1 MIIKRL
7 INNNIVVVDRED
19 GKEIIVV
26 GKGIGFK
33 KKSGDYVDSS
43 KIEKSYHMVDNETS
57 LRFQELLQSVPMK
70 YVLLSDKMI
79 CYIKKVYDKELSDTL
94 NISIIDHITSA
105 LTRYE
110 KRIQLKNPMA
120 WDIKKLYAQEYAVGL
135 ELLDIIKEET
145 GIELPIDEAGFLAL
159 HIVNAQLESNMDS
172 VMDVTQIMHDVLNIV
187 KYQLKIDFDEESLNY
202 YRFVTHLKFFAQR
215 VITKQKTGLE
225 SEGNEELI
233 ELVKEK
239 YLKAYEVTFNIEDY
253 LKKTFEYTMTDDE
266 RLYLT
271 IHIARVIKTCLH

>member
-43 KIEKSYHMVDNETS
+43 KIEKSYHMVDDETS

-79 CYIKKVYDKELSDTL
+79 HYIKKVYDKEISDTL
-94 NISIIDHITSA
+94 YISIIDHISSA
-105 LTRYE
+105 LTRYS
-110 KRIQLKNPMA
+110 KGIQIKNPMV
-120 WDIKKLYAQEYAVGL
+120 WDIKKLYTQEYNVGL

-159 HIVNAQLESNMDS
+159 HIVNAQLESNMDN
-172 VMDVTQIMHDVLNIV
+172 VMDITQIIHGVLNIV

-233 ELVKEK
+233 DLVKVK
-239 YLKAYEVTFNIEDY
+239 YSKAYEITFNIEDY
-253 LKKTFEYTMTDDE
+253 LNQTFGYIMSDDE

-271 IHIARVIKTCLH
+271 IHIARLIKTCLS

>member
-33 KKSGDYVDSS
+33 KKSGDYVDNSR
-43 KIEKSYHMVDNETS
+43 IEKSYHMVDNETS

-79 CYIKKVYDKELSDTL
+79 CYIKKVYDKELSDML

-105 LTRYE
+105 LTRYD
-110 KRIQLKNPMA
+110 KGIQLKNPMA
-120 WDIKKLYAQEYAVGL
+120 WDIKKLYSKEYAVGL

-271 IHIARVIKTCLH
+271 IHIARVIKTCLS

>member
-110 KRIQLKNPMA
+110 KGIQLKNPMA

>member
-33 KKSGDYVDSS
+33 KKSGDYVDGS

-110 KRIQLKNPMA
+110 KGIQLKNPMA
-120 WDIKKLYAQEYAVGL
+120 WDIKKLYSKEYTVGL

-187 KYQLKIDFDEESLNY
+187 KYQLKINFDEESLNY

-271 IHIARVIKTCLH
+271 IHIARVIKTCLS

>member
-19 GKEIIVV
+19 GKELIVV

-43 KIEKSYHMVDNETS
+43 NVEKSYHMVDDETS

-70 YVLLSDKMI
+70 YVILSDKMI
-79 CYIKKVYDKELSDTL
+79 NYIKKVYDRELSDTL
-94 NISIIDHITSA
+94 YISIIDHITSA
-105 LTRYE
+105 LTRHE
-110 KRIQLKNPMA
+110 KGIHLKNPMV
-120 WDIKKLYAQEYAVGL
+120 WDIKKLYAQEYNIGL

-145 GIELPIDEAGFLAL
+145 GIELPVDEAGFLSL
-159 HIVNAQLESNMDS
+159 HIINAQLEANMDT
-172 VMDVTQIMHDVLNIV
+172 VMDITQIIHSILNIV
-187 KYQLKIDFDEESLNY
+187 KYQFKVDFDEDSLNY

-215 VITKQKTGLE
+215 LLTKQKTGLE

-233 ELVKEK
+233 ELVKVK
-239 YLKAYEVTFNIEDY
+239 YIREYEVTFNIEDY
-253 LKKTFEYTMTDDE
+253 LNTTFGYIMSDDE

-271 IHIARVIKTCLH
+271 IHIARVVKTCLS

>member
-19 GKEIIVV
+19 GKELIVV

-43 KIEKSYHMVDNETS
+43 NIEKSYHMVDDETS

-79 CYIKKVYDKELSDTL
+79 RYIKKVYDKELSDTL
-94 NISIIDHITSA
+94 YISIIDHISSA
-105 LTRYE
+105 LTRHE
-110 KRIQLKNPMA
+110 KGITLKNPMV
-120 WDIKKLYAQEYAVGL
+120 WDIKKLYAQEYNIGL

-145 GIELPIDEAGFLAL
+145 GIELPVDEAGFLSL
-159 HIVNAQLESNMDS
+159 HIVNAQLEANMDT
-172 VMDVTQIMHDVLNIV
+172 VMDITQIIHSILNIV
-187 KYQLKIDFDEESLNY
+187 KYQFKVDFDEDSLNY
-202 YRFVTHLKFFAQR
+202 YRFITHLKFFAQR
-215 VITKQKTGLE
+215 LLTKQKTGLE

-233 ELVKEK
+233 DLVKIK
-239 YLKAYEVTFNIEDY
+239 YTRAYEVTFNIEDY
-253 LKKTFEYTMTDDE
+253 LNTTFGYIMSEDE

-271 IHIARVIKTCLH
+271 IHIARLVKTCLS